1 MKKLVISLVAVL
13 VVASSA
19 FAVKQY
25 VDNVGNVD
33 KAKPMKY
40 VITAVNGSFRCDVY
54 WNLLD
59 SNKVVLAENRKT
71 SFSVVSANGKCT
83 FAQAQAIWTNQMPAH
98 IAAQKT
104 AFANDS
110 GD

>member
-1 MKKLVISLVAVL
+1 MKRLAICLASVLVIAG
-13 VVASSA
+13 SA
-19 FAVKQY
+19 LAVKQY
-25 VDNVGNVD
+25 SDNVGEVD
-33 KAKPMKY
+33 KAKPVKY
-40 VITAVNGSFRCDVY
+40 VVTAVGGNFRCDVY

-83 FAQAQAIWTNQMPAH
+83 FAQAQAIWTNQMPLH
-98 IAAQKT
+98 ITEQKI
-104 AFANDS
+104 AFANDA